1 MSSAAGGAFR
11 RDTFYK
17 LEMQNVAN
25 GNSSYLFT
33 SESVSQ
39 GHPDKIC
46 DQISDAVLDSLLEH
60 DPHARCALETLVT
73 TGLVVMAGE
82 ITVHNEA
89 AANALA
95 NAEQTARDT
104 IKNIGYTDPDIGFD
118 YRSCGVLRAIHSQS
132 ADISQGVT
140 EGKGLHKEQGAGD
153 QGLMFGFACNETRV
167 LMPLPIH
174 LAHRLMEKLT
184 DVRESGE
191 LDWLRPDS
199 KSQVTIEYVDGKPAR
214 IDTIVISTQ
223 HTEDSCD
230 RKGNLSDAARKQI
243 IDRVIKPV
251 VCAEREDLW
260 NNKIKYHINPTGRF
274 VVGGPHGDSGLTGRK
289 IIVDSYGGRGRH
301 GGGAFSGKDPSKVDR
316 SAAYAGR
323 YIAKNVVAAK
333 LAEQCEVQL
342 AYAIG
347 VAEPVS
353 IHVDT
358 FGTGRLDEGKISE
371 LIRDLCPLKPADII
385 NHLKLLR
392 PIYRETARNGH
403 FGRTGSGFTWE
414 KTDLAPKLR
423 EAAGKWL

>member
-1 MSSAAGGAFR
+1 VDFR
-11 RDTFYK
+11 VEKRKDT
-17 LEMQNVAN
+17 QVAN
-25 GNSSYLFT
+25 GKASNSYLFT

-60 DPHARCALETLVT
+60 DPHARCALETMVT

-89 AANALA
+89 AARALA
-95 NAEQTARDT
+95 GAEHTARET
-104 IKNIGYTDPDIGFD
+104 IREIGYTDPEIGFD

-140 EGKGLHKEQGAGD
+140 EGEGLHKEQGAGD
-153 QGLMFGFACNETRV
+153 QGIMFGFACNETKV

-191 LDWLRPDS
+191 MKWLRPDS

-223 HTEDSCD
+223 HTEDACD
-230 RKGNLSDAARKQI
+230 RKGNLSDSARKAI
-243 IDRVIKPV
+243 IDKVIKPV
-251 VCAEREDLW
+251 VQAEREDLW
-260 NNKIKYHINPTGRF
+260 SNKIKYHINPTGRF
-274 VVGGPHGDSGLTGRK
+274 VIGGPHGDSGLTGRK
-289 IIVDSYGGRGRH
+289 IIVDTYGGRGRH

-323 YIAKNVVAAK
+323 YIAKNIVAAR

-347 VAEPVS
+347 VADPVS
-353 IHVDT
+353 ILVST
-358 FGTGRLDEGKISE
+358 YGTSRIDESRLA
-371 LIRDLCPLKPADII
+371 DLVREFFPLRPAEII
-385 NHLKLLR
+385 GHLKLLR
-392 PIYRETARNGH
+392 PVYRETARNGH
-403 FGRTGSGFTWE
+403 FGRTGNGFTWE
-414 KTDLAPKLR
+414 KTDIAAKLR
-423 EAAGKWL
+423 EAAARWM